1 MPWCGSMVIPYIG
14 HHKALDE
21 TRKALS
27 LHRTVTDLIFPHIR
41 SNLSL
46 FQIFS
51 PTMCGC
57 SLDLWMSRSFPRK
70 PPHFILTSKFKK
82 TTHHAQNASHDY
94 HQATRDPRIPGGQWW
109 AVFSQIYRRVKQ
121 LWMISSLYYR
131 LIFSRIL
138 HWPHVRYLIYGQ
150 VGPPGIVDLI
160 LTGTIFIIAT
170 LQFEDTAPYI
180 PKIAFQKF
188 ATKVFISSKS

>member
-1 MPWCGSMVIPYIG
+1 MCFNHLTAKHLDDHIGYHTIHWIPWCDTMVIPYIG

-51 PTMCGC
+51 PAMCGC

-82 TTHHAQNASHDY
+82 TTHQAQNASHDY
-94 HQATRDPRIPGGQWW
+94 HQATRDPRVPDG
-109 AVFSQIYRRVKQ
+109 R
-121 LWMISSLYYR
+121 SL
-131 LIFSRIL
+131 
-138 HWPHVRYLIYGQ
+138 VRYTEGSNNYGIYHHY
-150 VGPPGIVDLI
+150 
-160 LTGTIFIIAT
+160 IIGST
-170 LQFEDTAPYI
+170 FPEFFTDHM
-180 PKIAFQKF
+180 
-188 ATKVFISSKS
+188 

>member
-1 MPWCGSMVIPYIG
+1 MCFNHLTAKHLDDHIGYHTIHWIPWCGSMVIPYIG

-51 PTMCGC
+51 PAMCGC

-70 PPHFILTSKFKK
+70 PPHFILSSKFKK
-82 TTHHAQNASHDY
+82 TTHQAQNASHDY
-94 HQATRDPRIPGGQWW
+94 HQATRDPRVPYGW
-109 AVFSQIYRRVKQ
+109 
-121 LWMISSLYYR
+121 SL
-131 LIFSRIL
+131 
-138 HWPHVRYLIYGQ
+138 VRYTEGSNNYGWYHHY
-150 VGPPGIVDLI
+150 
-160 LTGTIFIIAT
+160 IIGST
-170 LQFEDTAPYI
+170 FPEFFTDHM
-180 PKIAFQKF
+180 
-188 ATKVFISSKS
+188 